1 MFDLPPDVNRLRVIE
16 QQLTIWLGHVQR
28 AIAEAEASEAIRA
41 NTLPVT
47 PIPVEYRLG
56 DPRPIRGQRE
66 PPLLHTGDCRM
77 GSGRPIT
84 RPQALE
90 ALTADAE
97 PCPYCRPDTE
107 LGVL

>member
-28 AIAEAEASEAIRA
+28 AIAEVEAAEAIRA
-41 NTLPVT
+41 NTLPVHA
-47 PIPVEYRLG
+47 PPVEFRLG
-56 DPRPIRGQRE
+56 DPRPIRGRRE

-77 GSGRPIT
+77 GGGQPVT
-84 RPQALE
+84 RSQALE
-90 ALTADAE
+90 ALTGDVAA
-97 PCPYCRPDTE
+97 CPYCRPDTE